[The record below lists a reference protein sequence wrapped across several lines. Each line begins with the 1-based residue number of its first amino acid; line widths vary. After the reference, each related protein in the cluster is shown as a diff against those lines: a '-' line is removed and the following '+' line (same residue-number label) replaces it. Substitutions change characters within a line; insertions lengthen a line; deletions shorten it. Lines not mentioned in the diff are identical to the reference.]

1 MPPPTG
7 GFFCLS
13 DTQPVDSLLHM
24 GCNGFRPLTNRSPAM
39 RKLCLILR
47 RAVAWTKLFCAD
59 VTVDA
64 LVEELAIDDHAPGSR
79 AYLPRKLVVARGK
92 RALARAEYQ
101 ATFAPGDR
109 LTWID
114 A

>member
-1 MPPPTG
+1 MSG
-7 GFFCLS
+7 GTLFGQS
-13 DTQPVDSLLHM
+13 DDSILLVSTL
-24 GCNGFRPLTNRSPAM
+24 LTALGN
-39 RKLCLILR
+39 
-47 RAVAWTKLFCAD
+47 AD

-79 AYLPRKLVVARGK
+79 AYLLRKLVVARGK

>member
-1 MPPPTG
+1 
-7 GFFCLS
+7 
-13 DTQPVDSLLHM
+13 
-24 GCNGFRPLTNRSPAM
+24 M
-39 RKLCLILR
+39 RKLLTLLR
-47 RAVAWTKLFCAD
+47 RAVAWVKLFCAD

-79 AYLPRKLVVARGK
+79 AYLLRKLVAARGQRAVARG
-92 RALARAEYQ
+92 EYQ

-109 LTWID
+109 LTWLD